1 MSLSAH
7 RDYDNFIMVYSKS
20 SPKMTKVFRHAQRIR
35 LKKINVLGGYA
46 KSILPYVE
54 NTPIRIKFSNQTK
67 KNSTLSLFPRKNRM
81 GQKPSHAT
89 VPLKYVFHII
99 VNGAAEIFA
108 SENSSPGCERCV
120 DHSYT

>member
-20 SPKMTKVFRHAQRIR
+20 SPKMAKVFRHAQRIR
-35 LKKINVLGGYA
+35 LNKINELGGYA

-54 NTPIRIKFSNQTK
+54 NTLIHIKYSNQTK

-81 GQKPSHAT
+81 GQKESHAT
-89 VPLKYVFHII
+89 VP
-99 VNGAAEIFA
+99 
-108 SENSSPGCERCV
+108 
-120 DHSYT
+120 